1 MVSSPKANAV
11 LYFTDG
17 IPWISALAL
26 NSYQG
31 IPSHA
36 IKPIDSPKS
45 HPMKLAVDTF
55 SVSLFGYL
63 SRRKTFVKT
72 LQAPLFKE
80 IPNVH

>member
-1 MVSSPKANAV
+1 MV
-11 LYFTDG
+11 LYFTDA
-17 IPWISALAL
+17 IPWISAFAP

-45 HPMKLAVDTF
+45 RPMKLAVDTF

-63 SRRKTFVKT
+63 LRQKIFVKT
-72 LQAPLFKE
+72 LQAHLFKE

>member
-1 MVSSPKANAV
+1 MAV
-11 LYFTDG
+11 LYFADA
-17 IPWISALAL
+17 IPWISAFVL

-31 IPSHA
+31 IP
-36 IKPIDSPKS
+36 IMQLNLIDSPKS